1 MLLRRLGLYGLMAAL
16 TAVAAYAG
24 ASIAGPGGAVVGAVC
39 GMVISALGETGRQWI
54 DAKARLRELRDRVF
68 LPRVAADTSGSELSP
83 ATLLVP
89 EQATVPFIGRV
100 QELLDLT
107 NWCQRRSS
115 DPLRV
120 LIGPGGT
127 GKTRLIRELAAE
139 LNGWD
144 SEWVQFGQEADAIA
158 AARHRKSLLI
168 VDYAETRPRTDLASL
183 LRHLAWPPD
192 RQGLRVLLI
201 ARATGDWWAELRGK
215 TQTVRERAILQN
227 AKCVRMKA
235 LADDHGSLERHY
247 RAALTAFSEKLPG
260 LSVPESMPDLHRDAS
275 ILMIHIAALVAML
288 ESGDLPAGQQNETLS
303 LLLDHEDRYWLRSAE
318 SFGLS
323 GLSRTAR
330 CQAVAELCLSGAT
343 TVADAAE
350 LLKRIPELADASA
363 ASRYSVARWLQ
374 GLYPGEGAYQLS
386 LLRPHLLAEHL
397 VVRELSAD
405 RDFASSA
412 LHDLPE
418 GVALHALTMLGYATE
433 HEPHAIA
440 LAYKA
445 IHADPARMIMPA
457 VTAAIETGLP
467 IDTLLANE
475 IRPAAMD
482 LFQLA
487 RVSAAIP
494 LKSASLDRT
503 AVVVRKCFIEASE
516 NELSRLERHTA
527 DPKEVQR
534 RQIELMELARI
545 LRYQH
550 EQERALPASIRE
562 QLLAAL
568 HVQHDAIAINGRPAE
583 AESVS
588 KEIAW
593 MNSHPPS

>member
-1 MLLRRLGLYGLMAAL
+1 MRFRRLGLYGLMAAL

-39 GMVISALGETGRQWI
+39 GMVISAVGEIGRQWI

-68 LPRVAADTSGSELSP
+68 LPRAADISTSELSP

-89 EQATVPFIGRV
+89 EQATVPFIGRA
-100 QELLDLT
+100 QELFDLT
-107 NWCQRRSS
+107 NWCLHRNS

-144 SEWVQFGQEADAIA
+144 CEWVQFGQEANAIA
-158 AARHRKSLLI
+158 AARHRRSLLI
-168 VDYAETRPRTDLASL
+168 VDYAETRPRTDLAGL
-183 LRHLAWPPD
+183 LWHLAWPPN

-201 ARATGDWWAELRGK
+201 ARAAGDWWAELRGR

-227 AKCVRMKA
+227 AKCVKMST
-235 LADDHGSLERHY
+235 LADDNGSLEDHY
-247 RAALTAFSEKLPG
+247 RAALTAFSEKLSG
-260 LSVPESMPDLHRDAS
+260 LSIPESTPDLHRDAS
-275 ILMIHIAALVAML
+275 ILMIHVTALVALL
-288 ESGDLPAGQQNETLS
+288 ESGDPPADQQNETLS

-330 CQAVAELCLSGAT
+330 CQAVAELCLSGAAN
-343 TVADAAE
+343 VADAAE
-350 LLKRIPELADASA
+350 LLKRVPELADASA

-374 GLYPGEGAYQLS
+374 TLYPGEGAYQLS

-397 VVRELSAD
+397 VVRELFEDSE
-405 RDFASSA
+405 FASNA
-412 LHDLPE
+412 LRDLPE
-418 GVALHALTMLGYATE
+418 DVALHALTMLGYAAE
-433 HEPHAIA
+433 HEPHATA

-445 IHADPARMIMPA
+445 IHANPAKMIMPA
-457 VTAAIETGLP
+457 VTAAVETGLP
-467 IDTLLANE
+467 IDALLAGE
-475 IRPAAMD
+475 IRPTAMD

-487 RVSAAIP
+487 TLSRAIP
-494 LKSASLDRT
+494 LKAVSLDRT
-503 AVVVRKCFIEASE
+503 AVVVRKYFIEASG
-516 NELSRLERHTA
+516 NELSHLERPTG
-527 DPKEVQR
+527 DPEEIQR
-534 RQIELMELARI
+534 RQVELMELARI
-545 LRYQH
+545 LRYEH

-562 QLLAAL
+562 QLLEAL
-568 HVQHDAIAINGRPAE
+568 RVQHDAMAINGGPAE
-583 AESVS
+583 AESIS
-588 KEIAW
+588 NEIAW
-593 MNSHPPS
+593 MDSHALS